1 MRVAIM
7 RVVIVDDSPSAIQAL
22 SHMLAPLQGCEVVT
36 FHDSAV
42 ALHWCLDHAVDLVL
56 VDYHMPAPNGLQFIQ
71 RLRAH
76 RQRADVPVI
85 MVTACDQ
92 REIRHQALRLGATD
106 FLTKPVDEAEFL
118 ARVRNLLKLHQS
130 HLALSDRAQWL
141 GHEVRKA
148 TSALVEREREAV
160 LILSRAAEFRDPET
174 AHHLVRMAGYCRMIA
189 EARDLPAEMVDL
201 IFAAAPMH
209 DIGKIGIP
217 DHILL
222 KPGRLTPHEE
232 ELMRRHAAF
241 GADILSGSSSPL
253 IQMAATIARSH
264 HERFD
269 GSGYPDRL
277 QGHDIPLAGRVAAL
291 ADVFDALTSE
301 RPYKAAWPLERARD
315 YIVEQRGR
323 HFDPDCVDAFLRQ
336 WPLVEDMAAR
346 QNDQPEPPSHSDQ
359 MLAEARN
366 FLFGTLGG

>member
-1 MRVAIM
+1 M

-22 SHMLAPLQGCEVVT
+22 SSMLSSLTGCEVVG

-42 ALHWCLDHAVDLVL
+42 ALHWCLDNAVDLVL
-56 VDYHMPAPNGLQFIQ
+56 VDYNMPAPNGLQFIQ

-76 RQRADVPVI
+76 RQRVDTLVV

-106 FLTKPVDEAEFL
+106 FLSKPVDEAEFL
-118 ARVRNLLKLHQS
+118 ARIRNLLKLHQS

-141 GHEVRKA
+141 SQEVQKA
-148 TSALVEREREAV
+148 TSTLLEREREAI

-174 AHHLVRMAGYCRMIA
+174 AHHLVRMASYCRMIA
-189 EARDLPAEMVDL
+189 IGCGLGQDEVDL
-201 IFAAAPMH
+201 IHTAAPMH

-232 ELMRRHAAF
+232 ELMRRHPTF
-241 GADILSGSSSPL
+241 GADILAGSSAPL
-253 IQMAATIARSH
+253 IRMAASIARSH
-264 HERFD
+264 HERYD
-269 GSGYPDRL
+269 GSGYPDGL
-277 QGHDIPLAGRVAAL
+277 AGTAIPLAGRIAAL

-301 RPYKAAWPLERARD
+301 RPYKKAWPLEQARD
-315 YIVEQRGR
+315 YIVAERGR
-323 HFDPDCVDAFLRQ
+323 HFDPDCVDAFLAR
-336 WPLVEDMAAR
+336 WSEVERTAAR
-346 QNDQPEPPSHSDQ
+346 YRNDNEERDVPTI
-359 MLAEARN
+359 MLAETRT
-366 FLFGTLGG
+366 FLFGGATP